1 MKHTNFS
8 PLWISQNTQ
17 IEKHIKN
24 LNHVNVM
31 CEDKLKKKEV
41 QWPYMYN
48 FCRKKIRDKSSCT
61 ILVHDAIV
69 SRWQEKRTF

>member
-31 CEDKLKKKEV
+31 CEDKLKKKKK
-41 QWPYMYN
+41 N
-48 FCRKKIRDKSSCT
+48 FNDHTCIIFVGKKLETKAVA
-61 ILVHDAIV
+61 LY
-69 SRWQEKRTF
+69 